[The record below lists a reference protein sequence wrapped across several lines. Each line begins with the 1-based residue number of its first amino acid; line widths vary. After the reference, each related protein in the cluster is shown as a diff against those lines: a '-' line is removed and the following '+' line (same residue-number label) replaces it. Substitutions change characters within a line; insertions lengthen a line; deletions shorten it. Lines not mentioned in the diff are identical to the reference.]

1 MEATLF
7 GSPRD
12 SETKRILQILE
23 DAGVVVFFQEIKH
36 MDSPL
41 NEAVEVL
48 ANTNKLPVM
57 FYKGVPIV
65 GSKAIREHIAERL

>member
-12 SETKRILQILE
+12 AETKRILNILG

-36 MDSPL
+36 IDSPL
-41 NEAVEVL
+41 TEAVEVL
-48 ANTNKLPVM
+48 ANSKKLPVM
-57 FYKGVPIV
+57 FHKGVPIV
-65 GSKAIREHIAERL
+65 GSKAIREYLAEKL